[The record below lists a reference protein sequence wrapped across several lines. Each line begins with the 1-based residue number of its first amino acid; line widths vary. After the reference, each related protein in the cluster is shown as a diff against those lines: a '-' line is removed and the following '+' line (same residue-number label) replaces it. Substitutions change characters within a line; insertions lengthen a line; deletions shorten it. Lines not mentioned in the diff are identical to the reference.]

1 MPYHVRLMRRED
13 ITQVTDIDR
22 EAFPGLWPPTNYRH
36 ELDNR
41 MAHYMVA
48 VDESKTIEA
57 PTLAPAVDSV
67 PEKGLAGL
75 LSRIRRLFDHHRFFA
90 EESTASRE
98 YVAGFAGFWIMA
110 DEAHVVSI
118 AVREACRRQGIG
130 ELLLISLIDL
140 AIELEARL
148 ITLEVRVSNTIA
160 QNLYRKYGF
169 VQVGVRRGYYTDN
182 KEDGVL
188 MTADHIGAASFRGHV
203 EQLKEVHA
211 RRWGMNL
218 SRVSR

>member
-13 ITQVTDIDR
+13 IAQVTDIDR
-22 EAFPGLWPPTNYRH
+22 EAFPSLWPPTNYRH
-36 ELDNR
+36 ELENR

-48 VDESKTIEA
+48 VDESKTTEA
-57 PTLAPAVDSV
+57 PPVYNV
-67 PEKGLAGL
+67 PEKGLTGL
-75 LSRIRRLFDHHRFFA
+75 LARIRRLFNHHRFFP
-90 EESTASRE
+90 EESAVSNE

-110 DEAHVVSI
+110 EEAHVVSI
-118 AVREACRRQGIG
+118 SVREAYRHQGIG

-188 MTADHIGAASFRGHV
+188 MTADNIGAASFRAQV
-203 EQLKEVHA
+203 EQLKKAHA
-211 RRWGMNL
+211 KKWGMVL

>member
-13 ITQVTDIDR
+13 IAQATDIDR

-36 ELDNR
+36 ELENR

-48 VDESKTIEA
+48 VDESKTTEA
-57 PTLAPAVDSV
+57 PPVDSV

-75 LSRIRRLFDHHRFFA
+75 LSRIRRLFDHHRFFT
-90 EESTASRE
+90 EEPAVSNE

-110 DEAHVVSI
+110 EEAHIVSI
-118 AVREACRRQGIG
+118 AVREAYRRQGIG

-169 VQVGVRRGYYTDN
+169 GQVGVRRGYYTDN

-188 MTADHIGAASFRGHV
+188 MTADNIGAASFRAQV
-203 EQLKEVHA
+203 EQLKKAHA
-211 RRWGMNL
+211 KKWGMVL